1 MSTNVNGRVEV
12 VHNPVV
18 DAVDLTNL
26 RKFVRLATENAENVT
41 RSDISRLCVEQKV

>member
-1 MSTNVNGRVEV
+1 MSTNVTGRVEV

-26 RKFVRLATENAENVT
+26 RKFVRLATENAT
-41 RSDISRLCVEQKV
+41 RSDISRLCVEQRV